1 MDYRFTDV
9 YTRMSELES
18 GLLEFST
25 TYGYDSGGN
34 IISETYDNNEAQTIL
49 IEYSYDAV
57 GDIDEVTGKLDTVL
71 QYTKTFE
78 YDSDGNIT
86 ATVVV

>member
-9 YTRMSELES
+9 YSRMSALES
-18 GLLEFST
+18 GLTEYST
-25 TYGYDSGGN
+25 TYGYDNDGN
-34 IISETYDNNEAQTIL
+34 IISESYTNDQAEDVL
-49 IEYSYDAV
+49 IEYSYDSA
-57 GDIDEVTGKLDTVL
+57 GDINQVTGKLDTVL

-78 YDSDGNIT
+78 YDGDGNIT